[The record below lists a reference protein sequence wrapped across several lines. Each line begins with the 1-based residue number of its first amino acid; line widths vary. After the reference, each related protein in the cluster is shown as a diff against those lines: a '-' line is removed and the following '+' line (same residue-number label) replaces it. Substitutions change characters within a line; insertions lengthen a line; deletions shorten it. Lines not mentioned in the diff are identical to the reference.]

1 MECTYKELW
10 NKTLQKY
17 ENYNKVSH
25 VVLLCNAFTKDKE
38 MSYLKTGLC
47 VPIEQTNMK
56 ILFSI

>member
-1 MECTYKELW
+1 MEQ
-10 NKTLQKY
+10 NLQKY